1 MLLTNPRTIVALG
14 CGGVLMVGLSVFVRP
29 TPLLL
34 YNPSPSEPIGFYR
47 ASSAAPAPGQLI
59 SFKVPEQGRAY
70 AAQHLA
76 YVLRYS
82 ILKEIAAGQGSTVCA
97 DHAVLSI
104 DGRAR
109 AISYPRMLGMY
120 LARKH
125 VGASFSEIGRF
136 FGGRNHSTVISADKK
151 VKSWLLD
158 EQRISLLDG
167 FETTAEILA
176 SLECSLGS

>member
-1 MLLTNPRTIVALG
+1 MALTSHWAISAVGAAGLVMVALSAF
-14 CGGVLMVGLSVFVRP
+14 LRP

-47 ASSAAPAPGQLI
+47 FTTATPAPGQLI
-59 SFKVPEQGRAY
+59 SFKVPELGRAY

-109 AISYPRMLGMY
+109 AKIADHDRQGAQLPHWQGCRRLGAGEYFVFSNRIPNSYDSRYYGPVSSRQVLGVY
-120 LARKH
+120 APLW
-125 VGASFSEIGRF
+125 
-136 FGGRNHSTVISADKK
+136 T
-151 VKSWLLD
+151 W
-158 EQRISLLDG
+158 
-167 FETTAEILA
+167 
-176 SLECSLGS
+176 

>member
-1 MLLTNPRTIVALG
+1 
-14 CGGVLMVGLSVFVRP
+14 MVGLSVFVRP

-47 ASSAAPAPGQLI
+47 ASSAAPTLGQLI
-59 SFKVPEQGRAY
+59 SFKVPELGRAY

-82 ILKEIAAGQGSTVCA
+82 ILKEIAAGQGSTVCV

-109 AISYPRMLGMY
+109 AKIADHDRQGAQLPHWQGCRRLGAGEYFVFSNRIPNSYDSRYYGPVSSRQVLGVY
-120 LARKH
+120 TPLW
-125 VGASFSEIGRF
+125 
-136 FGGRNHSTVISADKK
+136 T
-151 VKSWLLD
+151 W
-158 EQRISLLDG
+158 
-167 FETTAEILA
+167 
-176 SLECSLGS
+176 

>member
-1 MLLTNPRTIVALG
+1 MITQKQKAVLAIG
-14 CGGVLMVGLSVFVRP
+14 SIGVLMVGLSAFLRP

-47 ASSAAPAPGQLI
+47 ASSAAPDPGQLI

-76 YVLRYS
+76 YVLRNS

-109 AISYPRMLGMY
+109 AKIADHDRRGAQLPHWQGCRRLGAGQYFAFSNRIPNSYDSRYYGPVSSRQVLGVY
-120 LARKH
+120 APLW
-125 VGASFSEIGRF
+125 
-136 FGGRNHSTVISADKK
+136 T
-151 VKSWLLD
+151 W
-158 EQRISLLDG
+158 
-167 FETTAEILA
+167 
-176 SLECSLGS
+176 